1 MNDITA
7 LAAPVAQ
14 TELTP
19 ADRAEIDK
27 IKSSLNFRD
36 TTTVLQYGSAPQEKI
51 SDFSASALAN
61 VRTKDM
67 GAIGDSLAGLVGEL
81 KGLDFNGAG
90 KKSLFKSAKSKIQD
104 LKIRYDKAEVNVV
117 KISEKLEDHQR
128 LLLKDTA
135 TLDSMYDLNLKH
147 FKELT
152 LYIAAGKEAL
162 EAARTG
168 DLPALQAKATASGL
182 AEDAQAAKD
191 FADQLT
197 RFDKKL
203 YDLEL
208 TRTISLQMAP
218 QIRIIQN
225 NDTTMIEKIQSS
237 LTQTIPLWKSQ
248 MVLALSLGNT
258 EAALQAQRGV
268 TDFTNELLKKNAEM
282 LHQGSIDVAREN
294 ERGIVDLETL
304 QHTNEKLIQTLDEVR
319 QIQVEGAEKRRSAE
333 GELTR
338 IEGELKQKLLEFR

>member
-1 MNDITA
+1 MNDITELTTVA
-7 LAAPVAQ
+7 AQ
-14 TELTP
+14 TELSP
-19 ADRAEIDK
+19 ADRSEIDK
-27 IKSSLNFRD
+27 IKSALNFKD

-67 GAIGDSLAGLVGEL
+67 GAIGDSLATLVGEL
-81 KGLDFNGAG
+81 KGLDINGAG

-104 LKIRYDKAEVNVV
+104 LKIRYDKAETNVV
-117 KISEKLEDHQR
+117 KICEKLEDHQR

-162 EAARTG
+162 ETARAG
-168 DLPALQAKATASGL
+168 ELPALQEKAKASNL

-191 FADQLT
+191 YADQLT

-225 NDTTMIEKIQSS
+225 NDATMIEKIQSS